1 MPYPSRPCLAL
12 ALACLPWMAA
22 HAAAAPPR
30 LAIDPDN
37 KECLERGVM
46 AEMGMTARQ
55 SGRSQ
60 QEWED
65 YVAKNTTKIPPPFAQ
80 NLIEISRTAYASSP
94 VFDSPESRQSAIDQF
109 IVKIYNECLAQRPQ
123 SR

>member
-1 MPYPSRPCLAL
+1 MSPASHLRLAL
-12 ALACLPWMAA
+12 ALACLPCVAA
-22 HAAAAPPR
+22 HAAAPPG

-55 SGRSQ
+55 SGRTQ

-65 YVAKNTTKIPPPFAQ
+65 YVAKNTTKIPPPFAE
-80 NLIEISRTAYASSP
+80 NLIEISRAAYASSP
-94 VFDSPESRQSAIDQF
+94 VFDSPDSRQSAIDQF
-109 IVKIYNECLAQRPQ
+109 IVKTYNECLARSP
-123 SR
+123 RAR